1 MCEGRLV
8 YVMGAS
14 GAGKDSLIAHA
25 RRFCGQPEA
34 SSAHLPLFFA
44 RRYITRPADA
54 GGEEHTSLSLE
65 EFALYSGL
73 GLFAL
78 QWESHGLH
86 YGIRTDINDHLAQG
100 HTVVMNGSRA
110 YLPHAARL
118 YPSLTPLLITVRPDA
133 LRARLEARNR
143 ETPAQIEERLSGALM
158 PLPEYPSLVR
168 LDNSGDFS
176 ETGRNFITLLERIA
190 NGQENQHE

>member
-25 RRFCGQPEA
+25 RRFYESRT
-34 SSAHLPLFFA
+34 SSARFSPFFV

-54 GGEEHTSLSLE
+54 GGEEHVSLSPK
-65 EFALYSGL
+65 EFFVRSDL

-78 QWESHGLH
+78 QWESHGLR
-86 YGIRTDINDHLAQG
+86 YGIGMDINDRLEQG
-100 HTVVMNGSRA
+100 QTVVVNGSRA
-110 YLPHAARL
+110 YLPQAARL
-118 YPSLTPLLITVRPDA
+118 YPSLIPLLITVRPDA

-143 ETPAQIEERLSGALM
+143 ETPAEIEERLSGTFTS
-158 PLPEYPSLVR
+158 LPEYPSLVR
-168 LDNSGDFS
+168 LDNSGDFH
-176 ETGRNFITLLERIA
+176 ETARNFITLLERIA